1 VNEHLAARGSTWS
14 APVRYAEVDQQGVV
28 FNSHYLLYCDEA
40 MGAYCEQ
47 RGLREFVSLVRLVS
61 STLTWSAPA
70 RWGDVVDVDV
80 TCTKI
85 GRTSATLA
93 FAVRAGDRPCCA
105 VETTYVYA
113 DEAGTPQPIPNDVRA
128 ALG

>member
-1 VNEHLAARGSTWS
+1 MYPTWA

-40 MGAYCEQ
+40 MGAFCDQ
-47 RGLREFVSLVRLVS
+47 RGLGEFVELVRLVK

-70 RWGDVVDVDV
+70 RWGEVIEVDVR
-80 TCTKI
+80 CTNV

-93 FAVRAGDRPCCA
+93 FDLRTGGRPCCA

-113 DEAGTPQPIPNDVRA
+113 DEAGTPVPIPDEIRQRLLA
-128 ALG
+128 AQPG